1 MPTNAQMITVSEQ
14 NSGIHE
20 IGEENAFV
28 LDSSCLLY
36 FSPLC
41 RSFQFFLF
49 VSGQNWAILVWLDL
63 FLAKIKVPYAIM
75 QQCTVL

>member
-1 MPTNAQMITVSEQ
+1 MLTVSEQ
-14 NSGIHE
+14 NSGIHD
-20 IGEENAFV
+20 IGEESAFA

-49 VSGQNWAILVWLDL
+49 VSCQNEAILVWFDL
-63 FLAKIKVPYAIM
+63 FLAKIKVPYSIM